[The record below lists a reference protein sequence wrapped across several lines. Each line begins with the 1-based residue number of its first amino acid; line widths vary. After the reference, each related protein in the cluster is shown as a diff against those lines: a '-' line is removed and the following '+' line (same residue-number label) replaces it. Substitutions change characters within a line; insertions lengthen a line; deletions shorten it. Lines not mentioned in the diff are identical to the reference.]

1 MKNGLKQGI
10 LYCYSRTRGGDP
22 VLAQDF
28 KGITMLFPHTRG

>member
-22 VLAQDF
+22 KANVLVNAANV
-28 KGITMLFPHTRG
+28 LFPHTRG